1 MYSRYHD
8 RAQPPI
14 QIPENS
20 SGSAFSD
27 RSHVTEEP
35 PPPRRI
41 DVAKP
46 TPLSEK
52 PSPSG
57 MAPLPRPILLPPAP
71 PEHKEER
78 KEQTASHEENSK
90 HSAAPAPFQ
99 GLFSGRDT
107 LPSKLLG
114 IGFDELLLLGL
125 IILLSLDG
133 QSSDLIL
140 WLVLLLFCG

>member
-8 RAQPPI
+8 RAQPPL
-14 QIPENS
+14 QIPENYG
-20 SGSAFSD
+20 GSAFSD
-27 RSHVTEEP
+27 RSHVIEEA

-52 PSPSG
+52 TTPSG

-71 PEHKEER
+71 PEQKTER
-78 KEQTASHEENSK
+78 KEQEAACGESSK
-90 HSAAPAPFQ
+90 PMGAPA
-99 GLFSGRDT
+99 T
-107 LPSKLLG
+107 LPGFLHKREGPESRLLG
-114 IGFDELLLLGL
+114 LGFDELLLLGL
-125 IILLSLDG
+125 IVLLSLDG

>member
-14 QIPENS
+14 QIPENYG
-20 SGSAFSD
+20 GSAFSD

-52 PSPSG
+52 PTPSG

-78 KEQTASHEENSK
+78 KEQTTSREENSM
-90 HSAAPAPFQ
+90 HSAAPTPLQ

-125 IILLSLDG
+125 IVLLHGSEQG
-133 QSSDLIL
+133 SDVVL
-140 WLVLLLFCG
+140 WLILLLFMG